1 MKSRRSSSLSLN
13 RNRRSAVAALGTVAL
28 TAGAMF
34 SPLTGSAAT
43 QFWNSA
49 TAVGDWDVATTA
61 NWTGGTTW
69 TNGNVANFTGSNKT
83 IEIVGSIQ
91 VSGITVSA
99 VASFN
104 DTDVSGDS
112 ITFIGTTRFIN
123 SPETFNPGNPLGNQ
137 FNDGNTLSF
146 NLPIF
151 SDGTSALTVNSVV
164 NPDATL
170 NGEQSKPGEIIL
182 NADNTGVL
190 GDVIVN
196 AGTLTLGTN
205 GRLNNVSSVEV
216 KANITPTLTTV
227 LNLTARESIADTAT
241 LTNAGVVNLNGSD
254 ADATT
259 DDETVASLV
268 NSGTINGNGV
278 GNTLVAATYALND
291 GSIINANLGNGIVT
305 ANGTV
310 ALNGTVGHTA
320 AGNASVINVNSGTT
334 TLANTAFSGDV
345 NVDAG
350 TLTLTAAPAAG
361 LTEAITVDITNDGT
375 INTGASEQIA
385 DTADVSVDG
394 TLHLHTFTETVA
406 GVTLVGGTIDA
417 DTVGAATLT
426 GTSFAVES
434 GTVNAILSGAAIDLT
449 KSTGGT
455 VTLNAQNT
463 YTGDTF
469 VNAGTLVLG
478 DATNTLDNA
487 TDVVVNGGELAL
499 GANTDTVNGVSLQ
512 SGSITGTGS
521 ATEGV
526 LTSLTD
532 FDVRSGSASANLAGA
547 VGLTK
552 TTVGTVTLTGQ
563 NAYTGTTTVS
573 DGTLEVTGSGT
584 IAASNVIDI
593 ATGATLSTDGGA
605 LSQDAIVTSAG
616 TGTLALTGSETIKGL
631 NGTGQVNLDAATL
644 TVDTDGNGGAAVD
657 SAYDGVIADATGVGT
672 LTKDG
677 AGSFFLTGANTYTGV
692 TTVNGGT
699 LSIVSGSLSSTD
711 IQVNNAGNFT
721 TDGGLTDA
729 AQVTLNTVASVLRVV
744 GNEQIDRVTGT
755 GTVRISDA
763 GDDGAGND
771 GFTLAISSSTDS
783 TFDGVI
789 VDDNATSA
797 GNLTKS
803 GSNKLTLAGANTY
816 TGTTS
821 VTAGTLALEGTSGSL
836 ILNISSG
843 ATLTTNP
850 GDLLANT
857 ADMTNDGTV
866 EIGGDD
872 LIGTYT
878 GSGTLDGTGNT
889 LTATTYT
896 LNTGSEINA
905 NIGTGAVTVNGD
917 TTLNGASDASTV
929 DILGGTL
936 TTGSDEYRFN
946 TSVAIT
952 VTSPG
957 ILALGGNEQAGN
969 IGGTGDVQLGS
980 FGLELYSLNTK
991 TLSGVISGDD
1001 SSYFE
1006 VYNGGTQT
1014 ISGANTYTGD
1024 TSVFG
1029 GSTLILGG
1037 TNQSAYYYVSGTSIL
1052 TANGA
1057 DRISNT
1063 AEVEVDG
1070 TYNVQG
1076 NDTIGSLSG
1085 FGSVVLGGN
1094 TLTFNGNGDGTA
1106 DEELATFDGVISG
1119 AGGQIVKTGDDIQ
1132 VLSGANTYTGDTEI
1146 NAGTLRITN
1155 SAALGGGAGTTTVFS
1170 TGTLQLSNG
1179 ISISE
1184 SLDLAG
1190 AGQAVNYTGNDSD
1203 LTNRGAL
1210 NNLSGINTVTNQINI
1225 GNAAGTAT
1233 TIAADA
1239 GTLNLTGDILGNG
1252 GTPTLTFQAAEGA
1265 SIVVTGSTPAIML
1278 GAGIKDLTKTGRG
1291 TLDLSD
1297 VAGNASTGDLY
1308 LNDGRV
1314 IVDAQTDLGGSKV
1327 IFGST
1332 DRGTLVVEN
1341 NAFVSQ
1347 YTYAVGASSGAWEDF
1362 KSTQFDFSNFG
1373 TIETNKNV
1381 AIKYS
1386 NILPFGLG
1394 AGKMIKEG
1402 SGDLLIDLDF
1412 INSVLPTI
1420 QANLGDIYF
1429 EDLPVTI
1436 AVNGLDGDGTL
1447 ANGDLQL
1454 VSTNLIVNQAV
1465 NTNPVEY
1472 TGNITT
1478 TGDIEIN
1485 VINGAETFEL
1495 SGNLTFGEL
1504 AVVSA
1509 STNPVTFSGSL
1520 ISSGDITVTADS
1532 DANPDNNTLTL
1543 RTPGSLS
1550 FPLTNAVPYTF
1561 PNPDV
1566 AEVIFS
1572 GDNPGFTGVF
1582 TVTGGDGL
1590 VHVIQAPGDTTLGS
1604 SLASDNTVIQEG
1616 GALELS
1622 SGNVAQ
1628 TTTFNERF
1636 TMSGGSRLLLNDP
1649 VIVAGTTTVLMGTGD
1664 IADIGSVSAAQ
1675 VTADIFTGNIITI
1688 EGASVG
1694 FNTQPGQVG
1703 ELQLSGRLLGFGE
1716 VQIGGIGNGAVI
1728 IDGGST
1734 NVLNGSTVLN
1744 DGANV
1749 VVGKN
1754 TAFGTSFV
1762 TIDSDATINTIG
1774 SRTLANGIDIS
1785 VGTLTIGDTS
1795 LTTLAD
1801 NADADP
1807 TNDTANNDLRLTGTI
1822 QGFGGLTKG
1831 DGTGTLVLAGNSTFV
1846 GDLTINGGTVDLTTG
1861 SLLTPAVVINA
1872 NGTLITG
1879 GGLSS
1884 NVDVTTAA
1892 NSDFNLVGNETVASI
1907 GGGGDIN
1914 LSSKTLTVDNATGGD
1929 VSGVI
1934 TGTGGV
1940 TLTAGIQT
1948 LSGANTYTGTT
1959 TVNGG
1964 GLILS
1969 AASASASL
1977 DINAGSITLNGAS
1990 GATQVDVAFGST
2002 LTTGGV
2008 DILSDSAALINAG
2021 TMTFGGD
2028 DAVASLTNRGTLA
2041 GPGTLTSTAG
2051 YALNGGS
2058 IVNVNLGDGQIT
2070 TNGTVALNG
2079 NSGNGPL
2086 SVITGTTTVA
2096 GTSAATVVSVSNGA
2110 TLATSASDLIADGAT
2125 VTLSSS
2131 GTLTL
2136 GGSETFAGLAGQGVV
2151 NAGDLTVTTLNG
2163 SGSIASTGT
2172 VTATSGTFAG
2182 NINSGALTKS
2192 NAGTLALTGSNTFT
2206 GALTVN
2212 SGTLDLTTGTVATNT
2227 VVIGAAGTLTTG
2239 GGLSVNASVTSAG
2252 ILDLAGA
2259 ETIASIT
2266 GAGAV
2271 TLNDKTLTIAN
2282 AAGGDVSGV
2291 VSGTGG
2297 VTLTAGTQTLSGAN
2311 TYTGTTTVN
2320 GGALTLSGASASL
2333 TLDVNGG
2340 TLNVN
2345 STSDA
2350 TSADISTGAT
2360 LTVGAGGDLTNSI
2373 VIGNAGTFTLN
2384 SAQTIGT
2391 ITGAGAVGLNAN
2403 TLTIGAGS
2411 GVASGVFSGT
2421 GGITLNAG
2429 EITLSGANTYTG
2441 ATTVTAGTLTF
2452 TNASAS
2458 ATIAVNGGVFNTS
2471 GDLAAN
2477 AAVTVAGGAIANF
2490 NVSDT
2495 FGSLANNGTVNVNG
2509 AGTILNVNTYTQTN
2523 GILAGAGKIVASSY
2537 DLSQISVSADTTLG
2551 AGTLNINGNTL
2562 LNGTSLANTVN
2573 VATATTLTTG
2583 SAERLSDASTV
2594 TLTGTGALLLGGAET
2609 IDTLAGAG
2617 TVNSAS
2623 NFTVT
2628 NLNGSSTITLTGP
2641 STLTASA
2648 GAFAGVLADG
2658 ALTKVST
2665 GTLTLTGTST
2675 STDALNV
2682 NAGTLAVNGANAS
2695 TVIGV
2700 AAGATV
2706 TTNGADHFANTAALT
2721 NAGTVT
2727 LGGDDTIGSLV
2738 NSGTVSG
2745 AFTLTAATYALNNGS
2760 NVSANLGAGVITT
2773 SGTVSVT
2780 GNTGA
2785 GTVNV
2790 SDGTTTLAGTTAAT
2804 SVNVNGGTLSV
2815 TGTINSATSVFIDG
2829 DATLITSGSAKIGDN
2844 AIITNAGLLT
2854 IGGDETVD
2862 SITGSGDIVL
2872 GSNILTIDNAA
2883 SGSNISGTIQGL
2895 GSVQLTGGSLTLTGS
2910 NTYTGGTLV
2919 TGGATLVLAHDG
2931 NTLSNVGTFT
2941 VGQGISTGNVV
2952 LNTNTDTVGP
2962 VVLVTGTIT
2971 GSSDIGAFGYG
2982 NQGVLTA
2989 TGANY
2994 QVQLGS
3000 ISASLAGFVG
3010 LDKVDNVSTGGADTV
3025 TLSGVNTYI
3034 GDTTITSGTLVL
3046 GHATSTLADDNDVT
3060 INGSTAVLAL
3070 LGNTDSVGTV
3080 VLVDGSITGT
3090 GNGTAGVLTAT
3101 EANFDVR
3108 NGTVTAT
3115 LAGNFG
3121 LDKTTAGTVT
3131 LNNTQTYIGDTTVQ
3145 AGTLTVNG
3153 SLSDVTD
3160 VSVSSGAT
3168 LNYNASDT
3176 FATLT
3181 NSGAVNLANNVV
3193 LTVGT
3198 VTQTAGTLG
3207 AAVNTGDSIVAS
3219 IYNLNGGTVH
3229 TDLGAGTV
3237 NVGGNTTLNGSSLAS
3252 TININAGTLTL
3263 GSGQRLLDT
3272 VAVNFDTAN
3281 TGGLI
3286 LGGNET
3292 IGSLAGGTSVDSVN
3306 MAGFTMTLGGNGDA
3320 TVDSTSFAGVISNGT
3335 LTKTGIDTQVL
3346 SGANTYTGTTTVSA
3360 GTLTLDGTSQSA
3372 TLVVNGGNLNV
3383 NASSAATTASVS
3395 SGSLT
3400 TNNGSLLDSIDVTI
3414 TGGTFAVTGGN
3425 ETIDALS
3432 GTGGSVSIASDT
3444 TLSVGSDN
3452 GSASYSGVITGFG
3465 GLTKIGAGTE
3475 TLSGANTYTGATLVS
3490 AGTLTVDGSLAQ
3502 TDITVASPATL
3513 NYNASDTVSSLTN
3526 SGAVNLGAGVVLSV
3540 TTLNQNAGTL
3550 GALVAGDSITATDYN
3565 LNGGTVQTDLNAGTV
3580 NVGGSTTLNGNSLAA
3595 TVNINTGTLTLGS
3608 GDRLLDTAAVSFD
3621 TTTTGGL
3628 TLGGAETIGSLAGG
3642 NSADSLTL
3650 GAFALTIGGNGNGTA
3665 ETTSFGGVI
3674 KGTGSVI
3681 KSGLDTQV
3689 LTGTSTYTGTTTVTG
3704 GILKVDGSIASSA
3717 TTVATGAKLMGSGT
3731 VGALTVASGATLA
3744 PGSSPGTL
3752 TVSGNWSQSGTY
3764 QAELASASSFDQV
3777 VVSGTTALNAGSTLA
3792 LTKLS
3797 GFEATLGQPFQ
3808 IIDSTG
3814 VISGQFATVTSD
3826 FTTGLLFD
3834 LSDGTLYG
3842 TGLTGVGASKQVDL
3856 TQLAGLNS
3864 NSQAIVSAVQADAL
3878 VGDPAN
3884 GVQFKS
3890 STSSGAVLK
3899 ALLTSG
3905 SPATTANQL
3914 SPETYAG
3921 DTNYAIRVSRN
3932 YASTARSLDPV
3943 LKTAKFSLFAGYS
3956 SYSSGTESSLNQ
3968 ADYDLTSSG
3977 ALVGA
3982 SVAVGSKTTVGVFGA
3997 FDNGDIKSTFRNGNT
4012 DGQVYGVFGDYV
4024 VNDKNNFKLS
4034 ASLTS
4039 GSFATDST
4047 RTTALGTAT
4056 ARSVDSDAM
4065 GGSIGASYTAI
4076 KTKQYAVSPY
4086 ASVNYTKGSTNGFT
4100 ETGSADALTVRD
4112 IDYTSVEGEIGARG
4126 YYLFTRTFAFTGG
4139 LGISQEFGDRNTD
4152 VTGGFDTTSYT
4163 VRSGGVGS
4171 TALSG
4176 SIGFSAALTRV
4187 LTLDA
4192 GYKGSVVNDGKTASS
4207 VFIGG
4212 SMKF

>member
-1 MKSRRSSSLSLN
+1 
-13 RNRRSAVAALGTVAL
+13 
-28 TAGAMF
+28 
-34 SPLTGSAAT
+34 
-43 QFWNSA
+43 
-49 TAVGDWDVATTA
+49 
-61 NWTGGTTW
+61 
-69 TNGNVANFTGSNKT
+69 
-83 IEIVGSIQ
+83 
-91 VSGITVSA
+91 
-99 VASFN
+99 
-104 DTDVSGDS
+104 
-112 ITFIGTTRFIN
+112 
-123 SPETFNPGNPLGNQ
+123 
-137 FNDGNTLSF
+137 
-146 NLPIF
+146 
-151 SDGTSALTVNSVV
+151 
-164 NPDATL
+164 
-170 NGEQSKPGEIIL
+170 
-182 NADNTGVL
+182 
-190 GDVIVN
+190 
-196 AGTLTLGTN
+196 
-205 GRLNNVSSVEV
+205 
-216 KANITPTLTTV
+216 
-227 LNLTARESIADTAT
+227 
-241 LTNAGVVNLNGSD
+241 
-254 ADATT
+254 
-259 DDETVASLV
+259 
-268 NSGTINGNGV
+268 
-278 GNTLVAATYALND
+278 
-291 GSIINANLGNGIVT
+291 
-305 ANGTV
+305 
-310 ALNGTVGHTA
+310 
-320 AGNASVINVNSGTT
+320 
-334 TLANTAFSGDV
+334 
-345 NVDAG
+345 
-350 TLTLTAAPAAG
+350 
-361 LTEAITVDITNDGT
+361 
-375 INTGASEQIA
+375 
-385 DTADVSVDG
+385 
-394 TLHLHTFTETVA
+394 
-406 GVTLVGGTIDA
+406 
-417 DTVGAATLT
+417 
-426 GTSFAVES
+426 
-434 GTVNAILSGAAIDLT
+434 
-449 KSTGGT
+449 
-455 VTLNAQNT
+455 
-463 YTGDTF
+463 
-469 VNAGTLVLG
+469 
-478 DATNTLDNA
+478 
-487 TDVVVNGGELAL
+487 
-499 GANTDTVNGVSLQ
+499 
-512 SGSITGTGS
+512 
-521 ATEGV
+521 
-526 LTSLTD
+526 
-532 FDVRSGSASANLAGA
+532 
-547 VGLTK
+547 
-552 TTVGTVTLTGQ
+552 
-563 NAYTGTTTVS
+563 
-573 DGTLEVTGSGT
+573 
-584 IAASNVIDI
+584 
-593 ATGATLSTDGGA
+593 
-605 LSQDAIVTSAG
+605 
-616 TGTLALTGSETIKGL
+616 
-631 NGTGQVNLDAATL
+631 
-644 TVDTDGNGGAAVD
+644 
-657 SAYDGVIADATGVGT
+657 
-672 LTKDG
+672 
-677 AGSFFLTGANTYTGV
+677 
-692 TTVNGGT
+692 
-699 LSIVSGSLSSTD
+699 
-711 IQVNNAGNFT
+711 
-721 TDGGLTDA
+721 
-729 AQVTLNTVASVLRVV
+729 
-744 GNEQIDRVTGT
+744 
-755 GTVRISDA
+755 
-763 GDDGAGND
+763 
-771 GFTLAISSSTDS
+771 
-783 TFDGVI
+783 
-789 VDDNATSA
+789 
-797 GNLTKS
+797 
-803 GSNKLTLAGANTY
+803 
-816 TGTTS
+816 
-821 VTAGTLALEGTSGSL
+821 
-836 ILNISSG
+836 
-843 ATLTTNP
+843 
-850 GDLLANT
+850 
-857 ADMTNDGTV
+857 
-866 EIGGDD
+866 
-872 LIGTYT
+872 
-878 GSGTLDGTGNT
+878 
-889 LTATTYT
+889 
-896 LNTGSEINA
+896 
-905 NIGTGAVTVNGD
+905 
-917 TTLNGASDASTV
+917 
-929 DILGGTL
+929 
-936 TTGSDEYRFN
+936 
-946 TSVAIT
+946 
-952 VTSPG
+952 
-957 ILALGGNEQAGN
+957 
-969 IGGTGDVQLGS
+969 
-980 FGLELYSLNTK
+980 
-991 TLSGVISGDD
+991 
-1001 SSYFE
+1001 
-1006 VYNGGTQT
+1006 
-1014 ISGANTYTGD
+1014 
-1024 TSVFG
+1024 
-1029 GSTLILGG
+1029 
-1037 TNQSAYYYVSGTSIL
+1037 
-1052 TANGA
+1052 
-1057 DRISNT
+1057 
-1063 AEVEVDG
+1063 
-1070 TYNVQG
+1070 
-1076 NDTIGSLSG
+1076 
-1085 FGSVVLGGN
+1085 
-1094 TLTFNGNGDGTA
+1094 
-1106 DEELATFDGVISG
+1106 
-1119 AGGQIVKTGDDIQ
+1119 
-1132 VLSGANTYTGDTEI
+1132 
-1146 NAGTLRITN
+1146 
-1155 SAALGGGAGTTTVFS
+1155 
-1170 TGTLQLSNG
+1170 
-1179 ISISE
+1179 
-1184 SLDLAG
+1184 
-1190 AGQAVNYTGNDSD
+1190 
-1203 LTNRGAL
+1203 
-1210 NNLSGINTVTNQINI
+1210 
-1225 GNAAGTAT
+1225 
-1233 TIAADA
+1233 
-1239 GTLNLTGDILGNG
+1239 
-1252 GTPTLTFQAAEGA
+1252 
-1265 SIVVTGSTPAIML
+1265 
-1278 GAGIKDLTKTGRG
+1278 
-1291 TLDLSD
+1291 
-1297 VAGNASTGDLY
+1297 
-1308 LNDGRV
+1308 
-1314 IVDAQTDLGGSKV
+1314 
-1327 IFGST
+1327 
-1332 DRGTLVVEN
+1332 
-1341 NAFVSQ
+1341 
-1347 YTYAVGASSGAWEDF
+1347 
-1362 KSTQFDFSNFG
+1362 
-1373 TIETNKNV
+1373 
-1381 AIKYS
+1381 
-1386 NILPFGLG
+1386 
-1394 AGKMIKEG
+1394 
-1402 SGDLLIDLDF
+1402 
-1412 INSVLPTI
+1412 
-1420 QANLGDIYF
+1420 
-1429 EDLPVTI
+1429 
-1436 AVNGLDGDGTL
+1436 
-1447 ANGDLQL
+1447 
-1454 VSTNLIVNQAV
+1454 
-1465 NTNPVEY
+1465 
-1472 TGNITT
+1472 
-1478 TGDIEIN
+1478 
-1485 VINGAETFEL
+1485 
-1495 SGNLTFGEL
+1495 
-1504 AVVSA
+1504 
-1509 STNPVTFSGSL
+1509 
-1520 ISSGDITVTADS
+1520 
-1532 DANPDNNTLTL
+1532 
-1543 RTPGSLS
+1543 
-1550 FPLTNAVPYTF
+1550 
-1561 PNPDV
+1561 
-1566 AEVIFS
+1566 
-1572 GDNPGFTGVF
+1572 
-1582 TVTGGDGL
+1582 
-1590 VHVIQAPGDTTLGS
+1590 
-1604 SLASDNTVIQEG
+1604 
-1616 GALELS
+1616 
-1622 SGNVAQ
+1622 
-1628 TTTFNERF
+1628 
-1636 TMSGGSRLLLNDP
+1636 
-1649 VIVAGTTTVLMGTGD
+1649 
-1664 IADIGSVSAAQ
+1664 
-1675 VTADIFTGNIITI
+1675 
-1688 EGASVG
+1688 
-1694 FNTQPGQVG
+1694 
-1703 ELQLSGRLLGFGE
+1703 
-1716 VQIGGIGNGAVI
+1716 
-1728 IDGGST
+1728 
-1734 NVLNGSTVLN
+1734 
-1744 DGANV
+1744 
-1749 VVGKN
+1749 
-1754 TAFGTSFV
+1754 
-1762 TIDSDATINTIG
+1762 
-1774 SRTLANGIDIS
+1774 
-1785 VGTLTIGDTS
+1785 
-1795 LTTLAD
+1795 
-1801 NADADP
+1801 
-1807 TNDTANNDLRLTGTI
+1807 
-1822 QGFGGLTKG
+1822 
-1831 DGTGTLVLAGNSTFV
+1831 
-1846 GDLTINGGTVDLTTG
+1846 
-1861 SLLTPAVVINA
+1861 
-1872 NGTLITG
+1872 
-1879 GGLSS
+1879 
-1884 NVDVTTAA
+1884 
-1892 NSDFNLVGNETVASI
+1892 
-1907 GGGGDIN
+1907 
-1914 LSSKTLTVDNATGGD
+1914 
-1929 VSGVI
+1929 
-1934 TGTGGV
+1934 
-1940 TLTAGIQT
+1940 
-1948 LSGANTYTGTT
+1948 
-1959 TVNGG
+1959 
-1964 GLILS
+1964 
-1969 AASASASL
+1969 
-1977 DINAGSITLNGAS
+1977 
-1990 GATQVDVAFGST
+1990 
-2002 LTTGGV
+2002 
-2008 DILSDSAALINAG
+2008 
-2021 TMTFGGD
+2021 
-2028 DAVASLTNRGTLA
+2028 
-2041 GPGTLTSTAG
+2041 
-2051 YALNGGS
+2051 
-2058 IVNVNLGDGQIT
+2058 
-2070 TNGTVALNG
+2070 
-2079 NSGNGPL
+2079 
-2086 SVITGTTTVA
+2086 
-2096 GTSAATVVSVSNGA
+2096 
-2110 TLATSASDLIADGAT
+2110 
-2125 VTLSSS
+2125 
-2131 GTLTL
+2131 
-2136 GGSETFAGLAGQGVV
+2136 
-2151 NAGDLTVTTLNG
+2151 
-2163 SGSIASTGT
+2163 
-2172 VTATSGTFAG
+2172 
-2182 NINSGALTKS
+2182 
-2192 NAGTLALTGSNTFT
+2192 
-2206 GALTVN
+2206 
-2212 SGTLDLTTGTVATNT
+2212 
-2227 VVIGAAGTLTTG
+2227 
-2239 GGLSVNASVTSAG
+2239 
-2252 ILDLAGA
+2252 
-2259 ETIASIT
+2259 
-2266 GAGAV
+2266 
-2271 TLNDKTLTIAN
+2271 
-2282 AAGGDVSGV
+2282 
-2291 VSGTGG
+2291 
-2297 VTLTAGTQTLSGAN
+2297 
-2311 TYTGTTTVN
+2311 
-2320 GGALTLSGASASL
+2320 
-2333 TLDVNGG
+2333 
-2340 TLNVN
+2340 
-2345 STSDA
+2345 
-2350 TSADISTGAT
+2350 
-2360 LTVGAGGDLTNSI
+2360 
-2373 VIGNAGTFTLN
+2373 
-2384 SAQTIGT
+2384 
-2391 ITGAGAVGLNAN
+2391 
-2403 TLTIGAGS
+2403 
-2411 GVASGVFSGT
+2411 
-2421 GGITLNAG
+2421 
-2429 EITLSGANTYTG
+2429 
-2441 ATTVTAGTLTF
+2441 
-2452 TNASAS
+2452 
-2458 ATIAVNGGVFNTS
+2458 
-2471 GDLAAN
+2471 
-2477 AAVTVAGGAIANF
+2477 
-2490 NVSDT
+2490 
-2495 FGSLANNGTVNVNG
+2495 
-2509 AGTILNVNTYTQTN
+2509 
-2523 GILAGAGKIVASSY
+2523 
-2537 DLSQISVSADTTLG
+2537 
-2551 AGTLNINGNTL
+2551 
-2562 LNGTSLANTVN
+2562 
-2573 VATATTLTTG
+2573 
-2583 SAERLSDASTV
+2583 
-2594 TLTGTGALLLGGAET
+2594 
-2609 IDTLAGAG
+2609 
-2617 TVNSAS
+2617 
-2623 NFTVT
+2623 
-2628 NLNGSSTITLTGP
+2628 
-2641 STLTASA
+2641 
-2648 GAFAGVLADG
+2648 
-2658 ALTKVST
+2658 
-2665 GTLTLTGTST
+2665 
-2675 STDALNV
+2675 
-2682 NAGTLAVNGANAS
+2682 
-2695 TVIGV
+2695 VIGV

-2829 DATLITSGSAKIGDN
+2829 DATLITSGLAKIGDN